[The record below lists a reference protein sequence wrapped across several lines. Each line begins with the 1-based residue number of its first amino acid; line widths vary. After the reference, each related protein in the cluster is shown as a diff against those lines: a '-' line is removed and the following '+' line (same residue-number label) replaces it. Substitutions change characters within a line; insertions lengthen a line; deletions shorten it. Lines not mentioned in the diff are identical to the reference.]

1 MNTIIGNGKVQTKSF
16 PLSDFDSVS
25 LSGGWTAEVVHGKD
39 YTVEI
44 SLDGN
49 LFDYLDVSV
58 LGKTLHIAPK
68 AGYHFNDS
76 AHKVFITMP
85 VLSELNGSGAIKST
99 VSGFNDGTSDLTLCI
114 SGAGTF
120 KADVIVRT
128 LTLKGSGSAKFELNG
143 EAEDVSAQ
151 ISGSGTFKA
160 DVIVRTLTLKG
171 SGSAKF
177 ELNGEAED
185 VSAQISGSGK
195 IRALGLKAE
204 NADIRISGAG
214 SAEIRAE
221 KKLKAVISGAGTIKY
236 AGSPQLSVSTSGA
249 GSVTTL

>member
-1 MNTIIGNGKVQTKSF
+1 MKYAKNLTKAAVCTAVSVFLLMCLNACFTMNTIIGNGKVQTKSF

-39 YTVEI
+39 CTVEI
-44 SLDGN
+44 SLDSN
-49 LFDYLDVSV
+49 LFGYLDVYV

-68 AGYHFNDS
+68 AGYHLNGS
-76 AHKVFITMP
+76 VRKVFITMP
-85 VLSELNGSGAIKST
+85 ALSELNGSGAIKGT
-99 VSGFNDGTSDLTLCI
+99 VSGFNDGTSDLTLRI
-114 SGAGTF
+114 SGAGT
-120 KADVIVRT
+120 
-128 LTLKGSGSAKFELNG
+128 L
-143 EAEDVSAQ
+143 
-151 ISGSGTFKA
+151 KA

-195 IRALGLKAE
+195 IRALGLKAQ
-204 NADIRISGAG
+204 NADISISGAG
-214 SAEIRAE
+214 SAEIRVE
-221 KKLKAVISGAGTIKY
+221 KKLKAVISGAGIIKY

-249 GSVTTL
+249 GSVTAL